1 MNLEVLDKI
10 RSRGWIFTIPRIY
23 NDEVI
28 TIKDIVSKLSKYKYF
43 VLQVEKGEETGYM
56 HYQLYLEHTNP
67 IKKSTLVNLFPFAH
81 MEERKGS
88 MKQAYDYVTKEET
101 RLHGP
106 FEFGDRP
113 SFNEKNT
120 SSGLRAQ
127 FIDDV
132 ADGMDDFN
140 LLMKYPTI
148 YTKRLVDE
156 YRAVLGIKDPYLLK
170 NRDVQVFYISGPAG
184 SGKSS
189 FIRRLFD
196 VEDIYVVSDYEKDPF
211 GSYAGQDVLV
221 FEEYRS
227 DFQLSVFLQYLDRY
241 PIMLP
246 ARYNNK
252 VAKFTKVFII
262 SNWKFTDQYTSF
274 PLSDKKAF
282 WRRLKYVFTIH
293 KDFINRYVITPDFG
307 VKECGNTYNPIGEYG
322 EYFPEFTDFNNFL
335 EIGFD

>member
-1 MNLEVLDKI
+1 MSMDVLEKI

-23 NDEVI
+23 NGEVI
-28 TIKDIVSKLSKYKYF
+28 TIKSIVEKLKKYRYF
-43 VLQVEKGEETGYM
+43 VLQVEQGEESGYK

-67 IKKSTLVNLFPFAH
+67 IKKSTLVTLFPFAH

-88 MKQAYDYVTKEET
+88 MKQAYDYVTKEDT

-106 FEFGDRP
+106 FEFGEKP
-113 SFNEKNT
+113 SFNDRNT
-120 SSGLRAQ
+120 ESGLRAK
-127 FIDDV
+127 FINDV

-156 YRAVLGIKDPYLLK
+156 YRTVLGIKDPYLLN
-170 NRDVQVFYISGPAG
+170 NRDVKVYYLNGPAG

-189 FIRRLFD
+189 FIRRLFN

-211 GSYAGQDVLV
+211 GSYTGQDVIV

-227 DFQLSVFLQYLDRY
+227 DFPLSVFLQYLDRY

-246 ARYNNK
+246 ARYANK

-262 SNWKFTDQYTSF
+262 SNWHFTDQYSSF
-274 PLSDKKAF
+274 SFTDKKAF
-282 WRRLKYVFTIH
+282 WRRLSYVFTIEE
-293 KDFINRYVITPDFG
+293 DFINRYVITSNYDVEEDG
-307 VKECGNTYNPIGEYG
+307 CTINPIGKYG
-322 EYFPEFTDFNNFL
+322 ESFPQFNDFNEFI
-335 EIGFD
+335 EKGFN